1 MEQLV
6 TLISTYLE
14 MPRED
19 IKADTNIRDL
29 AGDSLDLIEI
39 ILMIEDQFRIDI
51 PDEAIDTMVTVQDM
65 HDFISS
71 NTITQQSS
79 AV

>member
-6 TLISTYLE
+6 TLISTYLD

-19 IKADTNIRDL
+19 IKADANIRDL
-29 AGDSLDLIEI
+29 ADDSLDLIEI
-39 ILMIEDQFRIDI
+39 IIMIEDQFQIDI
-51 PDEAIDTMVTVQDM
+51 PDEAIDTMVTIQDI
-65 HDFISS
+65 HDFITS
-71 NTITQQSS
+71 NTMTQQSS